1 MEEATID
8 GATKKHGTSL
18 FWYFKHMI
26 FIATSYQE
34 DITFINGRPPNN
46 EEEID
51 CIKQDYV
58 R

>member
-8 GATKKHGTSL
+8 GASKKHGTSL

-46 EEEID
+46 EEE
-51 CIKQDYV
+51 
-58 R
+58 